1 MDIEEHWESICNSNL
16 PWGKGFLSYMEHAVG
31 SEQVVHSFL
40 TQLSRPVDN
49 RLHVL
54 RFLFC
59 LHGCNSMGI
68 SYSGSWLICRHHKPY
83 LPAGKLRRSRSK
95 TSLTYVT
102 PAPLTERDGSV
113 LKAQDY
119 KEMTELW
126 RRGAHIIFISQRINL
141 GVDSLI
147 VTCSTSSSA
156 NSFDLIRQSLS
167 YLVLAKR
174 DSHKLGLNLFSLYK
188 YL

>member
-1 MDIEEHWESICNSNL
+1 M
-16 PWGKGFLSYMEHAVG
+16 
-31 SEQVVHSFL
+31 
-40 TQLSRPVDN
+40 TQ
-49 RLHVL
+49 
-54 RFLFC
+54 
-59 LHGCNSMGI
+59 
-68 SYSGSWLICRHHKPY
+68 
-83 LPAGKLRRSRSK
+83 
-95 TSLTYVT
+95 
-102 PAPLTERDGSV
+102 
-113 LKAQDY
+113 
-119 KEMTELW
+119 
-126 RRGAHIIFISQRINL
+126 GAHIIFISQRINL